1 MRIRLSLNEVILY
14 KYQTQQ

>member
-1 MRIRLSLNEVILY
+1 MRIRLSLNELILY